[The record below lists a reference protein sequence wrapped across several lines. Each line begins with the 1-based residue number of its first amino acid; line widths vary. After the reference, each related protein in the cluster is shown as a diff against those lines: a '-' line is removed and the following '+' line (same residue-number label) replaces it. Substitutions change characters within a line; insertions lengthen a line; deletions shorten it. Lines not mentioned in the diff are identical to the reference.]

1 MTATIAIFSSANR
14 ASTSPSSTGSA
25 SVLSSTAGC
34 WCKTVRVAD
43 LAWRGLEVE
52 SLERLHI
59 DEGSRIRIQSI
70 IESAR
75 GPGSYEIV
83 CDRDWIFRTLRLEDA
98 TGERAIELESN
109 GNGDWIVDGVPRTD
123 LDGCIDIDLSA
134 TPFTNSLPIRRLD
147 LGIDDEADLVMA
159 YVDFEELTVLPDEQR
174 YTRLDEDL
182 YRYESLDSDFT
193 RDLTVDASGFVIE
206 YPGLFERV

>member
-1 MTATIAIFSSANR
+1 
-14 ASTSPSSTGSA
+14 
-25 SVLSSTAGC
+25 
-34 WCKTVRVAD
+34 VRVAD

-59 DEGSRIRIQSI
+59 DEGSTIRIQSI
-70 IESAR
+70 IDSAR
-75 GPGSYEIV
+75 GRFSYEIV
-83 CDRDWIFRTLRLEDA
+83 CDRDWIFRTLRLEAA

-109 GNGDWIVDGVPRTD
+109 GKGDWIVDGVPRTD
-123 LDGCIDIDLSA
+123 LDECIDIDLSA

-147 LGIDDEADLVMA
+147 LAIDDEADLVMA

-193 RDLTVDASGFVIE
+193 RDITVDASGFVIE

>member
-1 MTATIAIFSSANR
+1 M
-14 ASTSPSSTGSA
+14 
-25 SVLSSTAGC
+25 
-34 WCKTVRVAD
+34 AD

-59 DEGSRIRIQSI
+59 DEGSIIRIQSLI
-70 IESAR
+70 DSAR
-75 GPGSYEIV
+75 GRFSYEIV
-83 CDRDWIFRTLRLEDA
+83 CDRDWTFRTLRLEA
-98 TGERAIELESN
+98 AAGERSLELESTAS
-109 GNGDWIVDGVPRTD
+109 GGWTVDGVRRSD
-123 LDGCIDIDLSA
+123 LDECIDIDLSA

-147 LGIDDEADLVMA
+147 LAIDDEADLVMA
-159 YVDFEELTVLPDEQR
+159 YVDFEELTVLPDAQR

-193 RDLTVDASGFVIE
+193 RDLTVDAAGFVVE

>member
-1 MTATIAIFSSANR
+1 M
-14 ASTSPSSTGSA
+14 
-25 SVLSSTAGC
+25 
-34 WCKTVRVAD
+34 RVAD

-59 DEGSRIRIQSI
+59 DEGSIIRIQSLI
-70 IESAR
+70 DSAR
-75 GPGSYEIV
+75 GRFSYEII
-83 CDRDWIFRTLRLEDA
+83 CDRDWTFRTLRLEA
-98 TGERAIELESN
+98 AAGERALELERGST
-109 GNGDWIVDGVPRTD
+109 GEWTADGELRTD
-123 LDGCIDIDLSA
+123 LEECIDIDLSA

-147 LGIDDEADLVMA
+147 LAIDDEADLVMA
-159 YVDFEELTVLPDEQR
+159 YVDFEELTVVPDAQR

>member
-1 MTATIAIFSSANR
+1 M
-14 ASTSPSSTGSA
+14 
-25 SVLSSTAGC
+25 
-34 WCKTVRVAD
+34 RVAD

-59 DEGSRIRIQSI
+59 DEGASIRIQSI
-70 IESAR
+70 IDSAR
-75 GPGSYEIV
+75 GRFRYEIV
-83 CDRDWIFRTLRLEDA
+83 CERDWTFRTLHLEAA
-98 TGERAIELESN
+98 TGERALELESD
-109 GNGDWIVDGVPRTD
+109 GKGQWTVDGEWRSD
-123 LDGCIDIDLSA
+123 LDECIDIDLSA

-147 LGIDDEADLVMA
+147 LAIDDEADLVMA
-159 YVDFEELTVLPDEQR
+159 YVDFEELTVLPDAQR

-193 RDLTVDASGFVIE
+193 RDLTVDLAGFVVE

>member
-1 MTATIAIFSSANR
+1 
-14 ASTSPSSTGSA
+14 
-25 SVLSSTAGC
+25 
-34 WCKTVRVAD
+34 VRVAD

-59 DEGSRIRIQSI
+59 DEGSTIRIQSLI
-70 IESAR
+70 DSAR
-75 GPGSYEIV
+75 GRFSYEIV
-83 CDRDWIFRTLRLEDA
+83 CDRDWTFRTLRLEAA
-98 TGERAIELESN
+98 TGERAVELESD
-109 GNGDWIVDGVPRTD
+109 GKGRWIVDGGLRSD
-123 LDGCIDIDLSA
+123 LEECIDIDLSA

-147 LGIDDEADLVMA
+147 LAIDDEADLVMA
-159 YVDFEELTVLPDEQR
+159 YVDFEELTVLPDAQR

-193 RDLTVDASGFVIE
+193 RDITVDFAGFVVE

>member
-1 MTATIAIFSSANR
+1 
-14 ASTSPSSTGSA
+14 
-25 SVLSSTAGC
+25 
-34 WCKTVRVAD
+34 VRVAD

-59 DEGSRIRIQSI
+59 DEGSTIRIQSI
-70 IESAR
+70 IDSAR
-75 GPGSYEIV
+75 GRFSYEIV
-83 CDRDWIFRTLRLEDA
+83 CDRDWVFRTLRLEAA

-109 GNGDWIVDGVPRTD
+109 GKGEWVVDGVRRTD
-123 LDGCIDIDLSA
+123 LDECIDIDLSA

-147 LGIDDEADLVMA
+147 LDIDDEADLVMA
-159 YVDFEELTVLPDEQR
+159 YIDFEELTVLPDEQR